1 MHHHKSSISIRYS
14 KKIGISPKSWHW
26 SIGENWPKVCYMV
39 ITCSLTETCL
49 AIIKIII
56 QMPNKWTAHKTGVEI
71 IITYMLTMQQ

>member
-1 MHHHKSSISIRYS
+1 M
-14 KKIGISPKSWHW
+14 GISPKSWHW

-56 QMPNKWTAHKTGVEI
+56 QMPNKWTAHKTGV
-71 IITYMLTMQQ
+71 